1 MSGYQQEES
10 DEEQSVYDGPS
21 KSQRKR
27 DMTALQNLGKELT
40 ELPTARLKKMPIPG
54 ELLEAILE
62 WHRIPKHEAQR
73 RQLQYIGR
81 IMRGLDPAPLKEA
94 LDAIKGVSAAEKA
107 RMDRLERLRVRLLEN
122 EQVLSEIAEAH
133 PGADLQHLRQ
143 LRRNALK
150 EAELQ
155 KPPRAFREIFRVLR
169 DLQESEISEQE
180 SGLGDQESEDNP

>member
-1 MSGYQQEES
+1 MSGYQQDES
-10 DEEQSVYDGPS
+10 DEDQSVYDGPS

-40 ELPTARLKKMPIPG
+40 ELPIARLKKMPMPE
-54 ELLEAILE
+54 ELLAAILE

-169 DLQESEISEQE
+169 DLQESGIR
-180 SGLGDQESEDNP
+180 DQESEDTDQDSE